1 MISAC
6 FGARIAELRHCSAE
20 RFPKDHMALLEA
32 LEYLFSVFFFFFF
45 QKVLTETFSETSKKR
60 EGDKK
65 RGMCERV
72 RLSFRPDP
80 DRRYSFLL
88 KISI

>member
-32 LEYLFSVFFFFFF
+32 LEYLFSVFFFPESAYWNFFWDL
-45 QKVLTETFSETSKKR
+45 KKKR
-60 EGDKK
+60 RWQEK
-65 RGMCERV
+65 RDV
-72 RLSFRPDP
+72 RKGEAEFQARP
-80 DRRYSFLL
+80 RQ
-88 KISI
+88 KIQFFT

>member
-32 LEYLFSVFFFFFF
+32 LEYLFSVFFFFF
-45 QKVLTETFSETSKKR
+45 QKVLTETFSETSKKEKVTR
-60 EGDKK
+60 KEGCAK
-65 RGMCERV
+65 G
-72 RLSFRPDP
+72 
-80 DRRYSFLL
+80 
-88 KISI
+88 